1 MKSLPSDR
9 LVWALILLSGFLL
22 TMTGCR
28 QASAVIAI
36 IPRTTGT
43 PLWESEHAGAATVA
57 RSNGLGVYWN
67 APTEDDDIQAQIA
80 LLENA
85 QARGYAG
92 IIVAPIETLPL
103 RTPIRNVLEHGTP
116 VVVLGTDLGIPIN
129 TKLAYVLNDEDVG
142 GQLAAR
148 RIGKVLNGKGSIAIL
163 GIDPT
168 LTSNIKRERSFES
181 TLVQEFP
188 QIRVAV
194 RQFGLPNVPQE
205 QQAAEGLLHSGENID
220 AIVALSLASTRGAYY
235 ALTEFGKEQTIKLV
249 GFDQDLLPP
258 IRTGGIDSI
267 VAQNTYDM
275 GAKAMDIMV
284 HELNGSAHPSMRLVV
299 PVLVTR
305 ENIDSPETRQLLNIT
320 WWSTQ

>member
-1 MKSLPSDR
+1 M
-9 LVWALILLSGFLL
+9 
-22 TMTGCR
+22 
-28 QASAVIAI
+28 
-36 IPRTTGT
+36 
-43 PLWESEHAGAATVA
+43 A
-57 RSNGLGVYWN
+57 RSNGLGIYWN
-67 APTEDDDIQAQIA
+67 APTEDDDVEAQIA
-80 LLENA
+80 LLANA
-85 QARGYAG
+85 QARGYSG

-103 RTPIRNVLEHGTP
+103 RTPIRAVLEHGTP
-116 VVVLGTDLGIPIN
+116 MVVVGTDVGIP
-129 TKLAYVLNDEDVG
+129 TGQKLAYVLNDEEVG

-148 RIGKVLNGKGSIAIL
+148 RIGYVLKGKGAIAIL

-168 LTSNIKRERSFES
+168 LTSNMKRERSFEL
-181 TLVQEFP
+181 TLAQEFP
-188 QIRVAV
+188 QIRVTV

-205 QQAAEGLLHSGENID
+205 QQAAEGLLHTGQNID

-275 GAKAMDIMV
+275 GVKAMEIMV
-284 HELNGSAHPSMRLVV
+284 HELDGTAHPSVRLVV